1 MPELRSVIKGQILI
15 VLRAK
20 GTQRGIKMKREMS
33 YEEKYRMMVDTP
45 VQKLIPRLAVPT
57 IISML
62 ITSIYNMA
70 DTFFVSQLSTSASGA
85 VGINFSLMAMIQAIG
100 FTLGMGSGNYMSRML
115 GAKFQ
120 EKAQRACSTAVY
132 TAFAFGLVLACLGV
146 SNIESLVRLLG
157 ATETIAP
164 YARDYGQYILIAAPY
179 MTVSFVFNNQLR
191 AQGNAALAMIGITTG
206 GVLNVILDP
215 VLIFG
220 FNMGIS
226 GAAVA
231 TIVSQFVSFLILLF
245 LVISSKNVLK
255 PHLKFFTMKGWVY
268 KEILFAGMP
277 SFGRQGLASV
287 ASVLLNVAAS
297 GFGDAAVAAMSIVTR
312 IMMFINSAL
321 IGFGQGFQ
329 PVCGFNFGAKLYKRV
344 MEAYYFCVKVAF
356 VFLLVM
362 AVIMFAVSTPIMR
375 MFRRE
380 DAEVVRIGAAAL
392 KMQCVLLPVQAFT
405 IVGNMLTQSIGYS
418 FRATLTAIGKQGLFF
433 IPAIL
438 ILPGSLGILG
448 LQLAQPVADLL
459 TFILTEAIVLF
470 VLKELKQMSAD
481 NTPAEEKAAAGAR

>member
-1 MPELRSVIKGQILI
+1 
-15 VLRAK
+15 
-20 GTQRGIKMKREMS
+20 MKRAMT
-33 YEEKYRMMVDTP
+33 YEEKYKMMVETP
-45 VQKLIPRLAVPT
+45 VNKLIPRLAVPT

-85 VGINFSLMAMIQAIG
+85 VGVNFSLMAMIQAIG

-115 GAKFQ
+115 GAKEQ
-120 EKAQRACSTAVY
+120 DRAQRACSTAVY
-132 TAFAFGLVLACLGV
+132 TAFFFGLLLAVFGIW
-146 SNIESLVRLLG
+146 NIDSLVRALG

-164 YARDYGQYILIAAPY
+164 YARDYGKYILIAAPY
-179 MTVSFVFNNQLR
+179 MTVSFVFNNHLR
-191 AQGNAALAMIGITTG
+191 SQGNAALSMLGITAG

-220 FNMGIS
+220 FEMGIS
-226 GAAVA
+226 GAAIA
-231 TIVSQFVSFLILLF
+231 TIFSQFVSFLILLT
-245 LVISSKNVLK
+245 LVIRSGNVLK
-255 PHLKFFTMKGWVY
+255 PHPKFFTMKGWVY
-268 KEILFAGMP
+268 KEILSAGMP
-277 SFGRQGLASV
+277 TLGRQGLASV

-329 PVCGFNFGAKLYKRV
+329 PVCGFNFGAKRYGRV
-344 MEAYYFCVKVAF
+344 LEAYYFCRRVAF

-362 AVIMFAVSTPIMR
+362 AVVMFAVSTPIMR
-375 MFRRE
+375 LFRRE
-380 DAEVVRIGAAAL
+380 DAEVVKIGALAL
-392 KMQCVLLPVQAFT
+392 KMQCVLLPIQSFT
-405 IVGNMLTQSIGYS
+405 IIGNMLTQSIGYS

-438 ILPGSLGILG
+438 ILPGIYGILG

-459 TFILTEAIVLF
+459 TFVLTQVIV
-470 VLKELKQMSAD
+470 VMVVQELKGM
-481 NTPAEEKAAAGAR
+481 EKEAQG

>member
-1 MPELRSVIKGQILI
+1 
-15 VLRAK
+15 
-20 GTQRGIKMKREMS
+20 MKRAMT
-33 YEEKYRMMVDTP
+33 YEEKYKMMVETP
-45 VQKLIPRLAVPT
+45 VNKLIPRLAVPT

-85 VGINFSLMAMIQAIG
+85 VGVNFSLMAMIQAIG

-115 GAKFQ
+115 GAKEQ
-120 EKAQRACSTAVY
+120 DRAQRACSTAVY
-132 TAFAFGLVLACLGV
+132 TAFFFGLLLAVFGIW
-146 SNIESLVRLLG
+146 NIDSLVRALG

-164 YARDYGQYILIAAPY
+164 YARDYGKYILIAAPY
-179 MTVSFVFNNQLR
+179 MTVSFVFNNHLR
-191 AQGNAALAMIGITTG
+191 SQGNAALSMLGITAG

-220 FNMGIS
+220 FKMGIS
-226 GAAVA
+226 GAAIA
-231 TIVSQFVSFLILLF
+231 TIFSQFVSFLILLT
-245 LVISSKNVLK
+245 LVIRSGNVLK
-255 PHLKFFTMKGWVY
+255 PHPKFFTMKGWVY
-268 KEILFAGMP
+268 KEILSAGMP
-277 SFGRQGLASV
+277 TLGRQGLASV

-329 PVCGFNFGAKLYKRV
+329 PVCGFNFGAKRYGRV
-344 MEAYYFCVKVAF
+344 LEAYYFCRRVAF

-362 AVIMFAVSTPIMR
+362 AVVMFAVSTPIMR
-375 MFRRE
+375 LFRRE
-380 DAEVVRIGAAAL
+380 DAEVVRIGALAL
-392 KMQCVLLPVQAFT
+392 KMQCVLLPVQSFT
-405 IVGNMLTQSIGYS
+405 IIGNMLTQSIGYS

-438 ILPGSLGILG
+438 ILPGIYGVLG

-459 TFILTEAIVLF
+459 TFVLTQVIV
-470 VLKELKQMSAD
+470 VMVVKELKGM
-481 NTPAEEKAAAGAR
+481 EKEAQG

>member
-1 MPELRSVIKGQILI
+1 
-15 VLRAK
+15 
-20 GTQRGIKMKREMS
+20 MKRAMT
-33 YEEKYRMMVDTP
+33 YEEKYKMMVETP
-45 VQKLIPRLAVPT
+45 VNKLIPRLAVPT

-85 VGINFSLMAMIQAIG
+85 VGVNFSLMAMIQAIG

-115 GAKFQ
+115 GAKEQ
-120 EKAQRACSTAVY
+120 DRAQRACSAAVY
-132 TAFAFGLVLACLGV
+132 TAFVLGLLLAVFGIWNMDA
-146 SNIESLVRLLG
+146 LVRVLG

-164 YARDYGQYILIAAPY
+164 YARDYGKYILIAAPY
-179 MTVSFVFNNQLR
+179 MTVSFVFNNHLR
-191 AQGNAALAMIGITTG
+191 SQGNAALSMLGITAG

-220 FNMGIS
+220 FKMGIS
-226 GAAVA
+226 GAAIA
-231 TIVSQFVSFLILLF
+231 TIFSQFVSFLILLT
-245 LVISSKNVLK
+245 LVIRSGNVLK
-255 PHLKFFTMKGWVY
+255 PHPKFFTMKGWVY
-268 KEILFAGMP
+268 KEILSAGMP
-277 SFGRQGLASV
+277 TLGRQGLASV

-329 PVCGFNFGAKLYKRV
+329 PVCGFNFGAKRYGRV
-344 MEAYYFCVKVAF
+344 LEAYYFCRRVAF

-362 AVIMFAVSTPIMR
+362 AVVMFAVSTPIMR
-375 MFRRE
+375 LFRRE
-380 DAEVVRIGAAAL
+380 DAEVVKIGALAL
-392 KMQCVLLPVQAFT
+392 KMQCVLLPVQSFT
-405 IVGNMLTQSIGYS
+405 IIGNMLTQSIGYS

-438 ILPGSLGILG
+438 ILPGVYGVLG

-459 TFILTEAIVLF
+459 TFVLTQVIV
-470 VLKELKQMSAD
+470 VMVVQELKGM
-481 NTPAEEKAAAGAR
+481 EKEAQG